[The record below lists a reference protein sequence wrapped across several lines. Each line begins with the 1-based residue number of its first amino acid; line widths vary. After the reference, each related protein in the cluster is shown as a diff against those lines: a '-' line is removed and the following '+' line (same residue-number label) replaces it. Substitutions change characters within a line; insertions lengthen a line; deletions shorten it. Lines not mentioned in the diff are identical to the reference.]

1 MLRTKLPKKPL
12 TWTFP
17 AGASDFAT
25 ANEAAK
31 SDKPPADAQKA
42 TVDDDEDPAILAER
56 RARSRER
63 RNALFMKL
71 RQLSPALFAAKKPVP
86 PKVGIAEQIIERLA
100 LDADTEKERGSD
112 LVGTGLMAHFN
123 IDGVFYFMAAA
134 ALLLAALAASRS
146 LTTTAPQHRP
156 FCHVCLDNCSAFG
169 FLAGCAL
176 RYGLSI
182 SKRGRR
188 EDGDLGGCCIT
199 RRSCGV

>member
-1 MLRTKLPKKPL
+1 MRDGHANGLERDAPGARKGRAAGAATCCGLELPKKPL

-134 ALLLAALAASRS
+134 ALLLAALWPR
-146 LTTTAPQHRP
+146 
-156 FCHVCLDNCSAFG
+156 
-169 FLAGCAL
+169 AG
-176 RYGLSI
+176 
-182 SKRGRR
+182 
-188 EDGDLGGCCIT
+188 
-199 RRSCGV
+199 V